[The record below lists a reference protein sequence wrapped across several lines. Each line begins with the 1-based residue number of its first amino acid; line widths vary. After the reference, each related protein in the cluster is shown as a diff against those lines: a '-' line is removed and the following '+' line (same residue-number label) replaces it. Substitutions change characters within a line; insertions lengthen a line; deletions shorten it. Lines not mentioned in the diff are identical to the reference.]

1 MLATIKKEAATAK
14 APIRAVDIIALAKS
28 RCGIETQSRAMSD
41 LIAGTLTVE
50 GRVPRISLNEHL
62 SEAYKRATTA
72 IILDTVLQEGE
83 LINVIVEYSD
93 GRLPEMTERAR
104 NLLMPEKL
112 FRRAYEEKKSCG
124 PLRPTLLAV
133 IFQVP
138 LTEVFKRIV
147 DLDLY
152 KG

>member
-62 SEAYKRATTA
+62 S
-72 IILDTVLQEGE
+72 
-83 LINVIVEYSD
+83 
-93 GRLPEMTERAR
+93 
-104 NLLMPEKL
+104 
-112 FRRAYEEKKSCG
+112 
-124 PLRPTLLAV
+124 
-133 IFQVP
+133 
-138 LTEVFKRIV
+138 
-147 DLDLY
+147 
-152 KG
+152 

>member
-1 MLATIKKEAATAK
+1 MKQTIKTEAATTESLTK
-14 APIRAVDIIALAKS
+14 AVDIIGLVTS
-28 RCGIETQSRAMSD
+28 RCGIEIIRQPMSD

-50 GRVPRISLNEHL
+50 GRIPHISLNERL
-62 SEAYKRATTA
+62 SETHKRIATA
-72 IILDTVLQEGE
+72 IILDAVLQEGE
-83 LINVIVEYSD
+83 STNVIVEYSD
-93 GRLPEMTERAR
+93 GRLPEMTKRAR

-147 DLDLY
+147 DLGLY
-152 KG
+152 KD